1 MHFFSLF
8 FFLSLAYASVQIVTI
23 TATAPPAP
31 TSSQYTSD
39 ATFESAALQ
48 SHNLYRHLH
57 NASTLVWN
65 SSLATG
71 SAAWSTACHWGHS
84 QNRWYGENLAAGF
97 SNVTDAVKAWALE
110 SALYSYSHPGF
121 SEETGHFTQVVWRN
135 TTSVG
140 CGRAK
145 CKAAG
150 IVPGWYL
157 TCRYWP
163 AGNVEGEYVDNVRPS
178 VNAVAKLRPSVM
190 ALVGGIFIA
199 CMI

>member
-8 FFLSLAYASVQIVTI
+8 FIPLAYASVQIVTI

-39 ATFESAALQ
+39 AAFRSAALQ
-48 SHNLYRHLH
+48 SHNLYRHQH

-65 SSLATG
+65 SSLATS
-71 SAAWSTACHWGHS
+71 SAAWSAACHWGHS

-97 SNVTDAVKAWALE
+97 SNVSDAVEAWAVE

-121 SEETGHFTQVVWRN
+121 SEATGHFTQVVWRN

-140 CGRAK
+140 CGRAN

-163 AGNVEGEYVDNVRPS
+163 AGNVAGEYVDNVRPS
-178 VNAVAKLRPSVM
+178 ISAAGRVLPSVM
-190 ALVGGIFIA
+190 VLVAGVLVA
-199 CMI
+199 CIL